1 MSDATQSVSTGNAAR
16 PREKRVKRL
25 EVGCRVSGSFG
36 EYIANPNPNIK
47 RRVRKRIF
55 GRIVKAVDK
64 SQYEVCWDD
73 GKTFAVF
80 GNSLSKE
87 SAFASLPPSF
97 VPERQQEN
105 PELPPMGQLALD
117 IEEEEIID
125 SQQDYE
131 IGEHLPGGAAVV
143 GEGIELSDSEEE
155 EELGEE
161 EAEGEEEQGGAMLPA
176 ESNLPAEQE
185 GALDQPASKK
195 KAGKKRRVE
204 EDPQGRMPGQ
214 LSAETPPKDYT
225 QRKADALADI
235 KALLGQE
242 VATKH
247 KNVSMKWVVIDSW
260 EGGPPNNNKSP
271 SPVGLKSFKVH
282 EHEKDVVLAK
292 LFLHLTFADW
302 RVIFEKLNDA
312 VAVHNNNNSKKKVR
326 LFTEVEFLTGLG
338 LLIGA
343 AEFGCRGVNLWRE
356 GDQSTSGEE
365 EYWDSMVAHPQFD
378 NNMKFYRFKDF
389 RHFLP
394 LVFHSA
400 ELKELGDPWWQFEDA
415 ILQFNNN
422 RRLRVQ
428 SFPWLVVDES
438 MSAWRPRTTATGGL
452 PNISFIVRKPE
463 PLGKSL
469 WLVVVFL
476 SFFFSNSSFFLF
488 LDQVPSLSR

>member
-1 MSDATQSVSTGNAAR
+1 MQLQYTTTTTTAT
-16 PREKRVKRL
+16 
-25 EVGCRVSGSFG
+25 
-36 EYIANPNPNIK
+36 
-47 RRVRKRIF
+47 
-55 GRIVKAVDK
+55 
-64 SQYEVCWDD
+64 
-73 GKTFAVF
+73 
-80 GNSLSKE
+80 
-87 SAFASLPPSF
+87 
-97 VPERQQEN
+97 
-105 PELPPMGQLALD
+105 
-117 IEEEEIID
+117 
-125 SQQDYE
+125 
-131 IGEHLPGGAAVV
+131 
-143 GEGIELSDSEEE
+143 
-155 EELGEE
+155 
-161 EAEGEEEQGGAMLPA
+161 
-176 ESNLPAEQE
+176 
-185 GALDQPASKK
+185 
-195 KAGKKRRVE
+195 
-204 EDPQGRMPGQ
+204 
-214 LSAETPPKDYT
+214 
-225 QRKADALADI
+225 
-235 KALLGQE
+235 
-242 VATKH
+242 
-247 KNVSMKWVVIDSW
+247 
-260 EGGPPNNNKSP
+260 
-271 SPVGLKSFKVH
+271 
-282 EHEKDVVLAK
+282 
-292 LFLHLTFADW
+292 
-302 RVIFEKLNDA
+302 
-312 VAVHNNNNSKKKVR
+312 KKKVR

>member
-1 MSDATQSVSTGNAAR
+1 MSEATQSVSTGNAAR

-80 GNSLSKE
+80 ANSLSKE

-97 VPERQQEN
+97 IPERQQEN

-125 SQQDYE
+125 SQQDFE
-131 IGEHLPGGAAVV
+131 VGEHLPGVATVG
-143 GEGIELSDSEEE
+143 GEGIELSDSEDDVEM
-155 EELGEE
+155 GEE
-161 EAEGEEEQGGAMLPA
+161 EGEGEEELLEGGAELPSV
-176 ESNLPAEQE
+176 SNLPAEQE
-185 GALDQPASKK
+185 GATSSKKASKK
-195 KAGKKRRVE
+195 RRAEV
-204 EDPQGRMPGQ
+204 DPHGRMPGQ
-214 LSAETPPKDYT
+214 LNAETPPKDYT
-225 QRKADALADI
+225 QRKSDAVAEI
-235 KALLGQE
+235 RALLGQE
-242 VATKH
+242 VIIKH
-247 KNVSMKWVVIDSW
+247 KNGTMKWEVIDSW
-260 EGGPPNNNKSP
+260 EGSP
-271 SPVGLKSFKVH
+271 APRTTTRAQAGLKSFKAH
-282 EHEKDVVLAK
+282 EYEKDVVIAE

-302 RVIFEKLNDA
+302 RVIFGKLNDA
-312 VAVHNNNNSKKKVR
+312 VAVHNNNSSNKRKVR
-326 LFTEVEFLTGLG
+326 LFTDIEFLTGLG

-343 AEFGCRGVNLWRE
+343 AEFGSRGVNLWRE
-356 GDQSTSGEE
+356 GDQSHAGDEE
-365 EYWDSMVAHPQFD
+365 HWDSMVPHPQFD
-378 NNMKFYRFKDF
+378 NNMKFYRFKDL

-415 ILQFNNN
+415 IIQFNNN
-422 RRLRVQ
+422 RRQRVQ
-428 SFPWLVVDES
+428 ASPWLVVDES

-452 PNISFIVRKPE
+452 PNISFIIRKPE
-463 PLGKSL
+463 PLGKSV

-476 SFFFSNSSFFLF
+476 SFFFLNLFFLIRYR
-488 LDQVPSLSR
+488 V